1 MNVKELLQ
9 RDFVCLDGSMGAVV
23 MGMGYPA
30 DDILK
35 LNLDAPGVIEKIQK
49 GYFEAGSDMVF
60 TNTFD
65 LSAAKAQRY
74 GVSIGELVNAA
85 IDIADKAREGMNDK
99 FVALDLSPSG
109 MEEEEAYGH
118 YITLIEAGNDR
129 TDLIV
134 VETLTSL
141 SDLRACIKAVKAASS
156 LPLFSSISVRENGRT
171 WFGDR
176 LEDYIDTVNGSDILC
191 AGINCTLD
199 PAAMLP
205 MALKLKEGCD
215 MAVYAKPNRGQPV
228 KTAEGT
234 SYDMS
239 AEEFSEGIMEIY
251 RRGIRVLGGC
261 CGSDA
266 ECIGMINRKIRG

>member
-9 RDFVCLDGSMGAVV
+9 KDFVCLDGSMGAVV
-23 MGMGYPA
+23 MGMGYSP

-35 LNLDAPGVIEKIQK
+35 LNLDAPSVIEKIQR
-49 GYFEAGSDMVF
+49 GYFEAGSDIVF

-65 LSAAKAQRY
+65 LRAEKAERY
-74 GVSIGELVNAA
+74 GLSIGELVGAA
-85 IDIADKAREGMNDK
+85 IDIADRARVGMDNK
-99 FVALDLSPSG
+99 FIALDLSPSG
-109 MEEEEAYGH
+109 LGEDEAYAH
-118 YITLIEAGNDR
+118 YLSLIEAAADR
-129 TDLIV
+129 CDLIV

-141 SDLRACIKAVKAASS
+141 SDLRSCIKAAEAASS
-156 LPLFSSISVRENGRT
+156 LPLFSSISVRENART
-171 WFGDR
+171 WFGDS
-176 LEDYIDTVNGSDILC
+176 LEDYIDIVNASGILC

-205 MALKLKEGCD
+205 LAVKLMEGCD
-215 MAVYAKPNRGQPV
+215 RAVYAKPNRGQPV
-228 KTAEGT
+228 KTDSGT

-239 AEEFSEGIMEIY
+239 AEEFSDGIAEMY

-266 ECIGMINRKIRG
+266 ECIRMINDKIRG